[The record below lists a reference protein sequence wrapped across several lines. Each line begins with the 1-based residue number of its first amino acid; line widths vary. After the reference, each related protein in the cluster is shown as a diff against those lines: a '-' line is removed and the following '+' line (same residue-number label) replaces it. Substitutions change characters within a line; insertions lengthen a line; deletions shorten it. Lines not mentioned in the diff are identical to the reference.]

1 MKTSRVAGAFY
12 LPVFLLG
19 PFALLYVRG
28 VVLVPG
34 DATATAGRL
43 AEHGGLL
50 RAGSIVEVYLA
61 LTDVV
66 LAALLYV
73 LFRPAG
79 RAAALVM
86 GSLRFTW
93 AVVAATG
100 ALGNLVALR
109 LAGNPPAA
117 LLLLDLHEDVAAIGF
132 VAFGAHLALLGALG
146 WRSRLLP
153 RSIGALLV
161 VAGAG
166 YLTHS
171 LLLLAGT
178 AAPFAIM
185 LPAFPAEVALC
196 LWLLIKGP
204 APQPASIGE
213 AGHRVL
219 VKEMR

>member
-1 MKTSRVAGAFY
+1 MRLSRVAGACY

-28 VVLVPG
+28 AVLVPG
-34 DATATAGRL
+34 DATATARRL

-50 RAGSIVEVYLA
+50 RAGSIVEIYLA

-66 LAALLYV
+66 LAALFYL
-73 LFRPAG
+73 LFRPGG
-79 RAAALVM
+79 RAVALVM
-86 GSLRFTW
+86 ASLRFTW
-93 AVVAATG
+93 AVVAAIG

-109 LAGNPPAA
+109 LVDHPPAA
-117 LLLLDLHEDVAAIGF
+117 LLLLDLHEDVVAIGF
-132 VAFGAHLALLGALG
+132 VAFGAHLAVLGGLG

-153 RSIGALLV
+153 RPVGALLV

-171 LLLLAGT
+171 LLVLAGT

-185 LPAFPAEVALC
+185 LPALPAELALC
-196 LWLLIKGP
+196 LWLLLKGP
-204 APQPASIGE
+204 AE
-213 AGHRVL
+213 ARRPIPMTTHVL
-219 VKEMR
+219 AKEIR